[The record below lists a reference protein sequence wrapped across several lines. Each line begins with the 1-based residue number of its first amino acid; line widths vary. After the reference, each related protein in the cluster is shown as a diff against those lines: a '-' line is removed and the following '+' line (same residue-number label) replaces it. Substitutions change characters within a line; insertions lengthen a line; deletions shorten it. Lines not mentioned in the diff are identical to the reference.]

1 MFIDRSLFLGSL
13 MLLTGSIPNDVAAQ
27 QGFDPYVQEIPGINL
42 RFAMQPIPAG
52 TYQQGSDSGN
62 PDERPVH
69 EVTVDAFWMG
79 TYEVTWDLYEPF
91 VYKDLETMKSDGT
104 VTPPVDAVTR
114 PTKPYLDMTFGM
126 GKEGHP
132 ALAMTQY
139 NAIQFCKWLY
149 ARTGVFYRLPTEA
162 EWEYACRAGSD
173 TEYSFGDDPSMLGE
187 YGWFVTNSDGTTHA
201 VGQKKPNGWG
211 LYDMHGNVAEWTYDQ
226 YDAGAYGKFMNGP
239 VENPVVKP
247 DQLYPH
253 SIRGGSF
260 EDDAGALRSAAR
272 LPSDPEWKQLD
283 PQIPKS
289 NWWFP
294 EAPFIGIRLVRP
306 VQPPTEAEI
315 RAYYDK
321 APIADY

>member
-1 MFIDRSLFLGSL
+1 MLVDRIFFIGSLFFLNQA
-13 MLLTGSIPNDVAAQ
+13 IAQ
-27 QGFDPYVQEIPGINL
+27 DNFAPYVEEIAGIGL
-42 RFAMQPIPAG
+42 QLAMQPIPAG
-52 TYQQGSDSGN
+52 TYQQGSAHGN
-62 PDERPVH
+62 PDEQPVH
-69 EVTVDAFWMG
+69 EVKIDAFWMS

-91 VYKDLETMKSDGT
+91 VYKNLEEMQTTGS
-104 VTPPVDAVTR
+104 VPAAVDAVTR

-126 GKEGHP
+126 GKDGHP

-149 ARTGVFYRLPTEA
+149 MHTGVFYRLPTEA

-173 TEYSFGDDPSMLGE
+173 TEYSFGDDPSLLNA
-187 YGWFVTNSDGTTHA
+187 YAWYRANSANTTHR
-201 VGQKKPNGWG
+201 VGQKKPNSWG

-226 YDAGAYGKFMNGP
+226 YSATAYEQFAGTLT
-239 VENPVVKP
+239 ENPVVEP
-247 DQLYPH
+247 DKLYPH

-260 EDDAGALRSAAR
+260 EDDAAALRSAAR
-272 LPSDPEWKQLD
+272 LPSDPAWKQVD

-294 EAPFIGIRLVRP
+294 EAPFIGVRLVRP
-306 VQPPTEAEI
+306 LHPPSEMEI
-315 RAYYDK
+315 MAYYDK